1 MNGERR
7 KCWRC
12 GKAMSRWNG
21 GEFCNPCWSSMT
33 LKERGK
39 FRSEWYNPEPEWR
52 RERREDSVIADERYS
67 LDSDKPEA

>member
-1 MNGERR
+1 
-7 KCWRC
+7 
-12 GKAMSRWNG
+12 
-21 GEFCNPCWSSMT
+21 MT